1 MALRQLSIP
10 GVQNSTIE
18 ITVDGAALKVPAAVS
33 VAEALLLAGTAPVRR
48 SVNSG
53 APRGPYCMMGSC
65 FECLVTINGVADR
78 QACLVTVQEG
88 MRIERQ
94 APLHRDGDI

>member
-10 GVQNSTIE
+10 GVQNATIE
-18 ITVDGAALKVPAAVS
+18 ITLDGAALKVPAAVS
-33 VAEALLLAGTAPVRR
+33 VAEALLLAGTAPLRR
-48 SVNSG
+48 SVISG

-78 QACLVTVQEG
+78 QSCLVTVTEG